1 MDSNAK
7 HRIVLGAIVAA
18 LHLGAIFFVA
28 FSVETARQA
37 APETA
42 DVMKL
47 VDLQEAPPPPPPET
61 PSQRTVS
68 EALAE
73 NMLETETEPDLVAAA
88 PYAPPV
94 ESETYVAQSD
104 ISVLPRFD
112 EKAIFS
118 RLVYPPIAR
127 RSGIEGRVLLELF
140 INRQGL
146 VTRVNV
152 IKEEPPDRGFGEAAV
167 RAFSGAQAEPAY
179 ANGQV
184 VAVRYRYPVRF
195 QLR

>member
-1 MDSNAK
+1 MDSSVK

-18 LHLGAIFFVA
+18 LHLGVIFFAA
-28 FSVETARQA
+28 FSVESAREA
-37 APETA
+37 AAESA

-47 VDLQEAPPPPPPET
+47 VDLDEAPPPPPET
-61 PSQRTVS
+61 PSTRTVS

-73 NMLETETEPDLVAAA
+73 NMLETETEPDIVAAA
-88 PYAPPV
+88 PYMPSLEA
-94 ESETYVAQSD
+94 ENYVLQSD
-104 ISVLPRFD
+104 ISVLPEFD
-112 EKAIFS
+112 EKAIFE

-140 INRQGL
+140 INRQGF

-152 IKEEPPDRGFGEAAV
+152 LREEPPDRGFAEAAV
-167 RAFSGAQAEPAY
+167 RAFSGAQAKPAL